1 MKRLTD
7 ARQEEQRLEVPE
19 DAQVAQLWRLL
30 SVQERQQKQQRNHA
44 AGLQA
49 SLEQTREMHTASET
63 AKAHLELQVR
73 VAAAKQILTMR
84 CWRAVQFVGAPC
96 WGQPGRV
103 GQCPCL

>member
-63 AKAHLELQVR
+63 AKAHLELQVC
-73 VAAAKQILTMR
+73 VAAAKQKLTMR
-84 CWRAVQFVGAPC
+84 CWRA
-96 WGQPGRV
+96 
-103 GQCPCL
+103 